1 MQRSI
6 ALALFAGSIL
16 LPLTASAEPLVI
28 EVEDAVPDDGLDHF
42 RIPFEVPEG
51 TKEIEIRHDDLSEK
65 NILDWGLE
73 DPSGFRGWGGGNVEP
88 IVVNAE
94 AASRSYLIGPMTPGT
109 WNVVVGKAKIVEKP
123 ARYRIEIEL
132 REETT
137 LEPQKERR
145 PYEPVAALKTEAR
158 WYAGDFHVH
167 SRESGDAQ
175 PTLDEVVELAKQV
188 GLDFVE
194 LSEHNTT
201 SHLDFFGDVQGR
213 HPEVLLVPG
222 VEFTTY
228 AGHANGI
235 GATRFVDHKIGQP
248 GVTIEG
254 AAKAFREQGALFSLN
269 HPALELGDMCI
280 GCAWKHELSFDFVDA
295 IEIGTGGWKQSGLLF
310 TPMVIAMWEE
320 LSAKGHRIAAIGGS
334 DDHDAGK
341 GRSPVGSPTTM
352 VFADEL
358 SVEAILDG
366 VRKGRTVVK
375 LQGPDDPMIELEVGG
390 ELPGAT
396 VTGKRVPVRAIVHGG
411 AGLALR
417 LVDSGEP
424 LEPIA
429 VTSDPFVYETTI
441 ETKPEGESFLRAE
454 VMVDDHPR
462 TVTNH
467 VFLQRGD
474 AAYDEGDAEGEA
486 SGCGCRIGAS
496 SNAGRY
502 AFTALLAMA
511 ALGALRRSRVI

>member
-1 MQRSI
+1 MQRPL
-6 ALALFAGSIL
+6 ALALVAGSL
-16 LPLTASAEPLVI
+16 LVSFTAFAEP
-28 EVEDAVPDDGLDHF
+28 EVLEGEVPDDGLDHF
-42 RIPFEVPEG
+42 RIPFDVPEG

-73 DPSGFRGWGGGNVEP
+73 DPAGFRGWGGGNVEP

-94 AASRSYLIGPMTPGT
+94 AASRSYLVGPITPGT

-123 ARYRIEIEL
+123 ARYRIEVEL
-132 REETT
+132 RTETT
-137 LEPQKERR
+137 LDPQKERR
-145 PYEPVAALKTEAR
+145 PYEPVAALKTGAR

-167 SRESGDAQ
+167 SRESGDAH
-175 PTLDEVVELAKQV
+175 PTLDELATLAKER
-188 GLDFVE
+188 GLDFIE

-201 SHLDFFGDVQGR
+201 SHLDYFGDVQSR

-269 HPALELGDMCI
+269 HPSLELGDLCI
-280 GCAWKHELSFDFVDA
+280 GCAWKHELSFDLVDA
-295 IEIGTGGWKQSGLLF
+295 IEIGTGGWKQGGLLF
-310 TPMVIAMWEE
+310 TPMVLRTWEE

-334 DDHDAGK
+334 DDHEAGE
-341 GRSPVGSPTTM
+341 GRSPIGAPTTM

-358 SVEAILDG
+358 SVEAILQG
-366 VRKGRTVVK
+366 VRRGRTVVK
-375 LQGPDDPMIELEVGG
+375 LQGPDDPMIELEAGG

-396 VTGKRVPVRAIVHGG
+396 VTGRRVPIRVIVQGG
-411 AGLALR
+411 VGFGLR

-424 LEPIA
+424 FAPVEI
-429 VTSDPFVYETTI
+429 TSDPFVWETSL
-441 ETKPEGESFLRAE
+441 EPREGESFVRAE
-454 VMVDDHPR
+454 VMADEHPR

-467 VFLQRGD
+467 VFLRRGGGPDEVAAAED
-474 AAYDEGDAEGEA
+474 AG
-486 SGCGCRIGAS
+486 GCGCRVGAS
-496 SNAGRY
+496 SNAGSV
-502 AFTALLAMA
+502 ALTSLLAM
-511 ALGALRRSRVI
+511 LGLTAWRRLRA